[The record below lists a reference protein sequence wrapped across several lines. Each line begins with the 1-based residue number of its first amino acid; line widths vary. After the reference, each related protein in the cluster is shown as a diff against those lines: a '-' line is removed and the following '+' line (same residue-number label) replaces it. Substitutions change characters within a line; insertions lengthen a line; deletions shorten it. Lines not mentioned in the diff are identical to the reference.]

1 MSTLECDWFFPDV
14 NNSLLQIWPSKTFK
28 THPDNRIFKKI
39 TFWIFFSEWEHL
51 KCFPY
56 FSFSICRKSFF
67 PTLGRLPFYEEIKS
81 GRLSTWRLRIGKA
94 FDHSNFLLNRFQSL
108 FSRLPSYENKIFQNL
123 NFSGKMCMKYPKQ
136 CLCWRLGGAK
146 APPSE
151 PPNHP
156 THIANLQSGKLRSR
170 FSLPLNLYW
179 FKHVWSLSGWII
191 SKRG

>member
-1 MSTLECDWFFPDV
+1 MV
-14 NNSLLQIWPSKTFK
+14 SLLNPHLQ
-28 THPDNRIFKKI
+28 
-39 TFWIFFSEWEHL
+39 EHWAT
-51 KCFPY
+51 KGY

-123 NFSGKMCMKYPKQ
+123 IFNEHNVCNQ
-136 CLCWRLGGAK
+136 CWRLGGAK

-156 THIANLQSGKLRSR
+156 THTANLQNGKLRSR
-170 FSLPLNLYW
+170 FSLPLN
-179 FKHVWSLSGWII
+179 FC
-191 SKRG
+191 